1 MPAFLLTVTD
11 EDTVIKSEKV
21 FRTQMTASQ
30 TAEAE
35 LILEGDD
42 EVVSLLQEKE
52 MDSLGGKSAHRH
64 LH

>member
-30 TAEAE
+30 TAETE